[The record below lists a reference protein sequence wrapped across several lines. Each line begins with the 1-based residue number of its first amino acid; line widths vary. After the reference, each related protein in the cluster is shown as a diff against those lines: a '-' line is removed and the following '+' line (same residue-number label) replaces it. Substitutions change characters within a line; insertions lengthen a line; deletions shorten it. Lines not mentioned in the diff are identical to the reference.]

1 MADVWDGERALPK
14 KIHTR
19 FRFCDQVLLNFRVSR
34 GRAATFRTST
44 DVNLTVVDS
53 ASAAVAV
60 PSPFSTY
67 GALIVTAGTSA
78 TAGQSGGGD
87 GGGKANNGERRN
99 QTETATAPSGVHGE
113 WSPTPTVG
121 RGYSELRTTI
131 DYHAR
136 LANSFSICVSF
147 CSYVVAST

>member
-1 MADVWDGERALPK
+1 LFLVARDQRASVIILGAVYELTK
-14 KIHTR
+14 SY
-19 FRFCDQVLLNFRVSR
+19 DQVFFVIGGVYAVDALVFGIAALLQGLRRQERRLSVTPAGNFRVSR

-113 WSPTPTVG
+113 
-121 RGYSELRTTI
+121 
-131 DYHAR
+131 
-136 LANSFSICVSF
+136 
-147 CSYVVAST
+147 